1 MWNNSKANI
10 MSKSDKFK
18 VVVHRPGKDSF
29 KIAGFKTKDK
39 AEDYAMKL
47 SLKRKTWRITIEN
60 IIK

>member
-1 MWNNSKANI
+1 

-18 VVVHRPGKDSF
+18 VVVHPPGKNSF

-39 AEDYAMKL
+39 AEACGMKV
-47 SLKRKTWRITIEN
+47 SLKHKTWKITIEN